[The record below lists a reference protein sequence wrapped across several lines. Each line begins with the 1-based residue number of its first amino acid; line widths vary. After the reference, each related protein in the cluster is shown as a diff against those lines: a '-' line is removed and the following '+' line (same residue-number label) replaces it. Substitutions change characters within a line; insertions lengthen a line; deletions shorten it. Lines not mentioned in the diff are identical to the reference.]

1 MENAAEVEEGR
12 FPAAPD
18 GEAVLDEQVF
28 AALTGPHAHLAERRG
43 RVLRYR
49 PDVAVWW
56 AFPTRPEPEDWSA
69 AARLAGPG
77 GELALVGPN
86 GPLPPGWRAT
96 FRVPGFQ
103 MVDDGR
109 PAPADPEIVRLGP
122 GDMPE
127 MLRLVGATKPGP
139 FRPGALQLGG
149 YLGLRR
155 GGELVAMAGER
166 LRLPGWTE
174 VSAVCTDPRFRGE
187 GLAARLVSAVAAG
200 VRERGDRPYLGVAQ
214 ENTGAVRLYERLGF
228 RVRREVLYHGVAAPD
243 SLAEP
248 VR

>member
-1 MENAAEVEEGR
+1 MENTADVEEGR
-12 FPAAPD
+12 PSAAPG
-18 GEAVLDEQVF
+18 GEAVLDEQVL

-56 AFPTRPEPEDWSA
+56 ALPSRPEPEDWDA

-77 GELALVGPN
+77 AELALVGSN
-86 GPLPPGWRAT
+86 GPPPPGWRAT

-109 PAPADPEIVRLGP
+109 PAAADPEIVRLGP
-122 GDMPE
+122 ADMPE

-139 FRPGALQLGG
+139 FRSGALQLGE

-155 GGELVAMAGER
+155 DGELIAMAGER

-174 VSAVCTDPRFRGE
+174 LSAVCTDPRFRGE
-187 GLAARLVSAVAAG
+187 GLAARLVSAVAAR
-200 VRERGDRPYLGVAQ
+200 VRARGDRPYLGVAQ
-214 ENTGAVRLYERLGF
+214 ENAGAVRLYERLGF
-228 RVRREVLYHGVAAPD
+228 RVRREVLYHGIEVPN
-243 SLAEP
+243 SPE
-248 VR
+248 